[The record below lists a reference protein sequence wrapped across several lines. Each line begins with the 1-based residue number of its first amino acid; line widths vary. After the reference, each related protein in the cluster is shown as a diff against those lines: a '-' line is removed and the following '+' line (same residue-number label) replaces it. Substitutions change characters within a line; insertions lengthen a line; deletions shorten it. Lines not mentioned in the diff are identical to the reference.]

1 MSVGPI
7 SAVGSETE
15 LLQCPYEISHMIMRK
30 RFQVHLVRCRK
41 SHPKAEVVT
50 CPFNITHRVNKVE
63 LEVLYY
69 DSKCEYIPIDFIS
82 PHFSGIFLHVSIAS
96 HLKIFAIVRLQYWV

>member
-1 MSVGPI
+1 MSVVPI

-63 LEVLYY
+63 IEVLYY
-69 DSKCEYIPIDFIS
+69 GSKCE
-82 PHFSGIFLHVSIAS
+82 
-96 HLKIFAIVRLQYWV
+96 